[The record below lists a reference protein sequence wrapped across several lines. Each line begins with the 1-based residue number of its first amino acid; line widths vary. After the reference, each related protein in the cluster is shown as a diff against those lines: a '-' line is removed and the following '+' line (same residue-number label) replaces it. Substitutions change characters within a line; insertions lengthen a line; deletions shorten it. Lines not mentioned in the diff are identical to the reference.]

1 VVSKGKLLVGTVLA
15 QTYVPPMY
23 KSVVVNPQN
32 GVCGITTML
41 SYLPG
46 YVGTTILTE
55 KVVGF
60 E

>member
-41 SYLPG
+41 LYLPG
-46 YVGTTILTE
+46 YVGTILTE